1 MKTAA
6 LGRAPSRRRRG
17 GVWIRRIAL
26 AFNDRH
32 AFEPTGEG
40 MCGEQARDAPAND
53 HTMTG
58 WAGTQ
63 RLSYLRATSRRIRFT
78 GTW

>member
-6 LGRAPSRRRRG
+6 LGHAASCRRCG
-17 GVWIRRIAL
+17 GVRIKGVTL
-26 AFNDRH
+26 AFQNRNTL
-32 AFEPTGEG
+32 EPTSEG
-40 MCGEQARDAPAND
+40 MRGEQARDAPAND
-53 HTMTG
+53 HTMTI

-63 RLSYLRATSRRIRFT
+63 DPNYLRATSRRMSFT